1 MNKKFLVFHFLL
13 ICILLS
19 SCATKLMGAREQKEY
34 TIALKDGDLERVQ
47 NIYKEFGKSVLNNY
61 GIEGIQVL
69 NPLEVAVFGH
79 SFEVADFLIKKGA
92 DVNAI
97 SPQTDQNIILTFVYQ
112 EDIEAIKYLISKGAR
127 IKGLVPPITTAI
139 TYSNNL
145 ELIKLLNNTDFDINE
160 KDRSGFSAKY
170 IASDNGNL
178 DAIKYLLSIGAD
190 INIKNNDDDTPLL
203 IALANGH
210 VEIAEYLIS
219 QGADISIKDS
229 DGLDALW
236 FANELN
242 LKVEG
247 LNR

>member
-1 MNKKFLVFHFLL
+1 M
-13 ICILLS
+13 
-19 SCATKLMGAREQKEY
+19 
-34 TIALKDGDLERVQ
+34 
-47 NIYKEFGKSVLNNY
+47 
-61 GIEGIQVL
+61 
-69 NPLEVAVFGH
+69 
-79 SFEVADFLIKKGA
+79 
-92 DVNAI
+92 
-97 SPQTDQNIILTFVYQ
+97 
-112 EDIEAIKYLISKGAR
+112 
-127 IKGLVPPITTAI
+127 
-139 TYSNNL
+139 
-145 ELIKLLNNTDFDINE
+145 
-160 KDRSGFSAKY
+160 
-170 IASDNGNL
+170 
-178 DAIKYLLSIGAD
+178 LSIGAD